1 VLLPFEYTT
10 TLGAKPISVYATYGY
25 NIFGD
30 ERARR
35 LGMPPTTVPAQTQA
49 QIDAFKAALDTD
61 ASIYNVGV
69 RYGENKFAGDYQLTA
84 EYRHVGNGSFSS
96 LLLDSDFNGG
106 LLNGEGF
113 ILSGVYS
120 WTPAIT
126 STVTYF
132 NSFNIEKGLPAG
144 ASRGNG
150 FGEAHVLQI
159 DLSAKF

>member
-1 VLLPFEYTT
+1 MA
-10 TLGAKPISVYATYGY
+10 LGEKPISFYATYGY

-30 ERARR
+30 DRANR
-35 LGMPPTTVPAQTQA
+35 M
-49 QIDAFKAALDTD
+49 AAGVAPVEAD
-61 ASIYNVGV
+61 SNIYNLGV

-84 EYRHVGNGSFSS
+84 EYRHIGNGSFSS
-96 LLLDSDFNGG
+96 LLLESDFNGG

-113 ILSGVYS
+113 ILSGVYC

-132 NSFNIEKGLPAG
+132 NSFNIEKDRAADSTSG
-144 ASRGNG
+144 SIITRGNG
-150 FGEAHVLQI
+150 FVEAHVLQV